1 MAFSGERRA
10 FSCVVEMI
18 LLYFRQ
24 IPTDVFA
31 NRQSAVGFD
40 AGLVAKSAN
49 GGVQAIIS
57 QLLFR
62 EYKPV
67 VSLFQFKRIENVFK
81 ANRGANSIRNLAALK
96 EVFVNTSVQSHI
108 FRELLLVQTVK
119 EFEEGQ
125 EVAFSRSVRT
135 YQYIDG

>member
-1 MAFSGERRA
+1 M
-10 FSCVVEMI
+10 
-18 LLYFRQ
+18 
-24 IPTDVFA
+24 
-31 NRQSAVGFD
+31 
-40 AGLVAKSAN
+40 
-49 GGVQAIIS
+49 IS

-67 VSLFQFKRIENVFK
+67 VSLFQFKRVENVFK

-135 YQYIDG
+135 YQNIDG